1 MKEGRHK
8 KRKPVFFI
16 IVIVGDIFFEKVLLQ
31 YRFAKEILVRFHVL
45 GWGVQGDHLK
55 RQPEGDPSPEP
66 WRGQMRSLTSAR
78 RHEREKDARGTWGVG

>member
-31 YRFAKEILVRFHVL
+31 YRFAKEILVRTHVL
-45 GWGVQGDHLK
+45 DIAV
-55 RQPEGDPSPEP
+55 
-66 WRGQMRSLTSAR
+66 MREYYNVYTNTIR
-78 RHEREKDARGTWGVG
+78 